1 MFEDQPRSIQCRS
14 CQPKYESGFLP
25 NEQRTACEKP
35 PWKVPSDCSENEQY
49 LDDTSTDFKNWT
61 CVPCIYG
68 ADCSGHQTIQ
78 TLKALP
84 SYRTM
89 TWSNDVF
96 GKCSSPDTCNIKYTN
111 NSGCRHG
118 HNANTSELCAQCIV
132 GWAATTRT
140 EVCARCPARGWT
152 ILLFCMAVL
161 FVVGLFTYLV
171 ADSIDGAKEMI
182 ETKESMPFHSIS
194 IRIVSSYLQ
203 VAGMLLS
210 FDLTL
215 PASVR
220 GLIMVEASTS
230 SLSEQ
235 FLHFDCLTDLRS
247 DGEMFVI
254 KQLTSVWI
262 IPFVSVLFCGFFWCI
277 RNR

>member
-1 MFEDQPRSIQCRS
+1 AASICLNCLPGYYRGNEDIADSCKKCKPGYFAAEPKQSFCKDCVAGTYANVVASKNCSVCSATMFEDQPRSIQCRS

-96 GKCSSPDTCNIKYTN
+96 GKCLSPDTCNIKFTN

-132 GWAATTRT
+132 GYAATTRT
-140 EVCARCPARGWT
+140 EVCARCPDRGWT

-161 FVVGLFTYLV
+161 F
-171 ADSIDGAKEMI
+171 
-182 ETKESMPFHSIS
+182 
-194 IRIVSSYLQ
+194 
-203 VAGMLLS
+203 
-210 FDLTL
+210 
-215 PASVR
+215 
-220 GLIMVEASTS
+220 
-230 SLSEQ
+230 
-235 FLHFDCLTDLRS
+235 
-247 DGEMFVI
+247 
-254 KQLTSVWI
+254 
-262 IPFVSVLFCGFFWCI
+262 
-277 RNR
+277 